1 MSPLHNLPEETLI
14 LLLKK
19 KNQQAFSYLY
29 DNYSEALYGVVCRMV
44 ASSEHAEEVIQDVF
58 VKIWKHVDLF
68 DAEKGRLYTWMISI
82 ARNTA
87 LDYRKSKA
95 VLNEQKNQPLSNIVN
110 SKEEQDQAQIEQSSK
125 ADFIGFR
132 NILDK
137 LKPEWR
143 ILIEMAYYEGYTQQE
158 IAEQLDVPL
167 GTVKTRTR
175 AAFLQLQQLLKEYR

>member
-1 MSPLHNLPEETLI
+1 
-14 LLLKK
+14 
-19 KNQQAFSYLY
+19 
-29 DNYSEALYGVVCRMV
+29 
-44 ASSEHAEEVIQDVF
+44 
-58 VKIWKHVDLF
+58 
-68 DAEKGRLYTWMISI
+68 MISI

-110 SKEEQDQAQIEQSSK
+110 SKEEQDQTQIEQSAK

>member
-1 MSPLHNLPEETLI
+1 M
-14 LLLKK
+14 
-19 KNQQAFSYLY
+19 
-29 DNYSEALYGVVCRMV
+29 VCRIV
-44 ASSEHAEEVIQDVF
+44 ASSEHAEEVIQDAF

-110 SKEEQDQAQIEQSSK
+110 SKEEQDQTQIEQSAK

>member
-1 MSPLHNLPEETLI
+1 
-14 LLLKK
+14 
-19 KNQQAFSYLY
+19 
-29 DNYSEALYGVVCRMV
+29 VVCRIV

-110 SKEEQDQAQIEQSSK
+110 SKEEQDQTQIEQSAK